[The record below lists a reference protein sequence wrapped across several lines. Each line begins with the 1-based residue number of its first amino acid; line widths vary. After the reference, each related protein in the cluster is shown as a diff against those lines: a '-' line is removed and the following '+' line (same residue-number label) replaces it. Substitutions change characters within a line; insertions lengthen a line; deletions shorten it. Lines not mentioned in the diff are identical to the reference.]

1 MILLLS
7 FKKNKAIE
15 DKNKK
20 SFLFLL
26 LVVFLLLFSRCEENR
41 IYLAFEELNKN
52 LINQYIS
59 KVLKQRIRANY
70 S

>member
-1 MILLLS
+1 MIFWFPFLRYLEEVMILLLS

-26 LVVFLLLFSRCEENR
+26 LVVFLLLFSQCEENG

-52 LINQYIS
+52 LIN
-59 KVLKQRIRANY
+59 
-70 S
+70 